1 MFQNRY
7 KMVVSAVDKELIKYF
22 VQLTQSQKKSL
33 LQMIKTFV
41 GSDPEHENHISVE
54 QYNKELDDAM
64 KRINNGEFTTL
75 EQLQN
80 EMQSW

>member
-1 MFQNRY
+1 LFQNRY

>member
-1 MFQNRY
+1 
-7 KMVVSAVDKELIKYF
+7 MVVSAVDKELIKYF

>member
-1 MFQNRY
+1 
-7 KMVVSAVDKELIKYF
+7 MVVSSVDKELLKYF

-41 GSDPEHENHISVE
+41 GSDLEPGNEISIE
-54 QYNKELDDAM
+54 QYNTELDDAM

-75 EQLQN
+75 EQLEI